1 MNKLKSKLIAW
12 LTKNEK
18 LIYTNQGNLPIES
31 LVRSVDWELSE
42 HGIAL
47 HETYTYNGEIVKKGV
62 DICKMPDGTTLKI
75 EQGAL

>member
-1 MNKLKSKLIAW
+1 MKLKSKLIAW

-31 LVRSVDWELSE
+31 LVRDPLWEVTE

-47 HETYTYNGEIVKKGV
+47 HETYTLNGEIVKKSV
-62 DICKMPDGTTLKI
+62 DVLKMPDGSTLKI
-75 EQGAL
+75 EQGTL